1 MTLKYA
7 WVGLALGL
15 SAAAAPAV
23 LPNFAGWQVSQSQVE
38 THSGW
43 GLPAGEAAVM
53 QEYGLRAAEHAIYHR
68 GERTIEVEGLHF
80 GDAAGAYGAFTF
92 LRVPADAGFDIG
104 QPHDQAASA
113 GKQIMFTRG
122 DWLIQVAMD
131 QITGMTAAEMRDLAA
146 RLSTSAGEAGALP
159 TLPYYLPRGNLVANS
174 VRYVE
179 GPAGFAAVCSW
190 LPASA
195 VGFNMGAEAAVASY
209 QPDGSGVLA
218 MAVMA
223 YPTPQIARTH
233 LVPLEKVTGVTVRR
247 TGPILVAVEGKGT
260 AAASDLLQSVNYDAD
275 VTMVP
280 PTPVGL
286 EGLPGLIFGIV
297 ALCGLII
304 AVAVVL
310 GLLTGGLRVMLQ
322 RVLPEKYRTGH
333 AEAIIRLHLQ

>member
-1 MTLKYA
+1 M
-7 WVGLALGL
+7 
-15 SAAAAPAV
+15 AAATPAV
-23 LPNFAGWQVSQSQVE
+23 LPSFAGWQVGQSQVE

-53 QEYGLRAAEHAIYHR
+53 QEYGLRTAEHAIYHR
-68 GERTIEVEGLHF
+68 GSRTIEVEGLHF
-80 GDAAGAYGAFTF
+80 DDAAGAYGAFTY

-146 RLSTSAGEAGALP
+146 RLSASAGEAGALP

-179 GPAGFAAVCSW
+179 GPTGFAAVCSW
-190 LPASA
+190 LPANE
-195 VGFNMGAEAAVASY
+195 VGFNMGAEAAVAAY
-209 QPDGSGVLA
+209 QADPGVNQVL
-218 MAVMA
+218 VVIA

-233 LVPLEKVTGVTVRR
+233 LALLQKVAGITVRR
-247 TGPILVAVEGKGT
+247 TGPILVAVQGT
-260 AAASDLLQSVNYDAD
+260 GTSAVSNLLQSVNYDAD

-286 EGLPGLIFGIV
+286 EGLPGLILGIMV
-297 ALCGLII
+297 LCGLII
-304 AVAVVL
+304 AVAVAL
-310 GLLTGGLRVMLQ
+310 GLLTGGVRVMLQ
-322 RVLPEKYRTGH
+322 RVLPERFRPSDT
-333 AEAIIRLHLQ
+333 EFIIRLHLR